1 MSPERPLSVS
11 IQATLSFATRDF
23 MRLIRLPFFTGLLI
37 LLLAGLASG
46 PVSARNFFSNGNQ
59 QPQFLPVNQAFQF
72 SSKQSGDR
80 LVLHWQIAPGY
91 YLYRGRIKV
100 TASTPGV
107 SIGTLHFS
115 SPGSPEQDPYF
126 GKVTVFDQD
135 FGATADIKLPEGTS
149 KAHLTVTYQGCARA
163 GLCYPPQD
171 RQITFTPTHTG
182 ASKSAGK
189 ARQTGAGQSPVNA
202 ESAGSLA
209 EFLKHQS
216 TGRILLAF
224 FLLGLGLAFTPCV
237 LPMLPIISTLVGSRR
252 QGGSWSSFGLALA
265 YVLGMAITYSL
276 AGVLMGLLGASF
288 NVQALLQSPWS
299 LGIAA
304 AVFVFL
310 ALGCFDVYQLQL
322 PGPLRHRLQAQSQ
335 QLRGGHLLGVFAIG
349 ALSALVVSPCVTPPL
364 AGALL
369 FIGATQDALKGAL
382 VLFVL
387 ALGMG
392 VPLIAIAVAGRR
404 ILPDNGPWLSA
415 VKAFYGVLLLA
426 VSIWLVSRFLP
437 GPVTL
442 TLWALLA
449 GICGV
454 QLGAFDAARAGWPRF
469 WKGSGLLLF
478 IYAGLLLAGALAGG
492 RDPLQPL
499 SPFLGER
506 SSSTAGTAAQSS
518 LFRRVSN
525 PDQVQQLLKNAAQAG
540 RPAVIDLYAD
550 WCISCQ
556 EMDRNVFS
564 APAVRQALSGYQR
577 IQLDLTANTAAQHR
591 WLDQHRLFGP
601 PALLFFNAQ
610 GREIKTLRVVGD
622 MSREQFLDQL
632 TRVQSHLGGNTR
644 TASSPHYSLRRIQ

>member
-1 MSPERPLSVS
+1 
-11 IQATLSFATRDF
+11 
-23 MRLIRLPFFTGLLI
+23 MRLTRLPLFAGLLI
-37 LLLAGLASG
+37 LLLAGLISE
-46 PVSARNFFSNGNQ
+46 PVSARNFFSNGGQ

-72 SSKQSGDR
+72 SSKQSGDQ
-80 LVLHWQIAPGY
+80 LVLHWQITPGY

-100 TASTPGV
+100 TTSKPGV

-126 GKVTVFDQD
+126 GKVTVFNQD
-135 FGATADIKLPEGTS
+135 FSAKAAVSLPAGTT
-149 KAHLTVTYQGCARA
+149 KTQLKVTYQGCARA

-171 RQITFTPTHTG
+171 RYVTFTPASTG
-182 ASKSAGK
+182 APKPASKATQTDAGK
-189 ARQTGAGQSPVNA
+189 LTANS

-209 EFLKHQS
+209 LFLAHQS
-216 TGRILLAF
+216 TGKIVLAF
-224 FLLGLGLAFTPCV
+224 FLLGLGLTFTPCV

-288 NVQALLQSPWS
+288 NVQAMLQSPWS
-299 LGIAA
+299 LGTAA
-304 AVFVFL
+304 ALFVLL

-322 PGPLRHRLQAQSQ
+322 PGPLRHRLQAKSE

-369 FIGATQDALKGAL
+369 FIGATQDAFKGAL

-404 ILPDNGPWLSA
+404 ILPGSGPWLSA
-415 VKAFYGVLLLA
+415 VKAFYGVLLVA
-426 VSIWLVSRFLP
+426 VAIWLVSRFLP
-437 GPVTL
+437 GPVEL
-442 TLWALLA
+442 TLWAALA

-499 SPFLGER
+499 SPFLNVR
-506 SSSTAGTAAQSS
+506 SSSDTGTAAQTP
-518 LFRRVSN
+518 LFRRVSH
-525 PDQVQQLLKNAAQAG
+525 PDQVQQLLKSATQASK
-540 RPAVIDLYAD
+540 PAVVDLYAD

-556 EMDRNVFS
+556 EMERNVFS
-564 APAVRQALSGYQR
+564 ASAVHQALSGYQR
-577 IQLDLTANTAAQHR
+577 IQLDLTANTAAQQQ
-591 WLDQHRLFGP
+591 WLDQHHLFGP

-610 GREIKTLRVVGD
+610 GQEIKALRVVGD
-622 MSREQFLDQL
+622 MSRKQFLEQL
-632 TRVQSHLGGNTR
+632 ARVKVRLQGNT
-644 TASSPHYSLRRIQ
+644 SPTTSPRYSLRRIQ